1 MSQRGESHTGSKLT
15 QSFVREIMKALQA
28 KERAKDIAARYG
40 VSEATVSRIRKS
52 STWAQITKVEVTN
65 V

>member
-1 MSQRGESHTGSKLT
+1 MSQRGESHTNSKLT
-15 QSFVREIMKALQA
+15 EPFVREIMKALQA

-52 STWAQITKVEVTN
+52 STWAQITRGELAN
-65 V
+65 G